1 MKEKDL
7 LIQLKKLKG
16 VRPDREWKK
25 TNRELL
31 YSQISAQADDNVK
44 IGWFK
49 SLERQLSIA
58 FLRVSQP
65 AMTVL
70 LIIIFIFGGS
80 VLSLRAAR
88 NTTPGDSMY
97 IAKIL
102 SEKTQYALTFNEK
115 SKAKLGLEFAGNRV
129 KEINKVLAQTET
141 VDTNKAE
148 TVEKL
153 KVLVKKQSFSI
164 RIVTVPQN
172 SKTWLNLLAQ
182 NFKFIDIKMMVL
194 QLLDVGRAIRINL
207 SQLGASNSE
216 TNEWMEKLIEDG
228 EAEIEGEEAVI
239 KAVPF
244 EPPSKDEELK
254 VRELFNE
261 QA

>member
-153 KVLVKKQSFSI
+153 KSDFKKEISEVKD
-164 RIVTVPQN
+164 R
-172 SKTWLNLLAQ
+172 LA
-182 NFKFIDIKMMVL
+182 
-194 QLLDVGRAIRINL
+194 RINDEQKNTATENVNKGDE
-207 SQLGASNSE
+207 SSV
-216 TNEWMEKLIEDG
+216 
-228 EAEIEGEEAVI
+228 AEEELAVGEEDAPVFSAAFDRDDKGVQI
-239 KAVPF
+239 AESDLDAPAIG
-244 EPPSKDEELK
+244 DEDKEGLSDP
-254 VRELFNE
+254 VSP
-261 QA
+261 